1 MQIKKLLSGPW
12 SWRNS
17 EFIRNSSVLIS
28 GSGAAQL
35 IPFVIS
41 PVIAR
46 LYFPEDFAVL
56 AAYTSITIILS
67 IIATGMYS
75 SALMI
80 DDTDD
85 AALNTATAAFIV
97 SIGTAIISLV
107 LVLLFRDG
115 LASLTG
121 NPSVLF
127 WLFFLPLTVL
137 FAGGTQ
143 TLVVWNNRKK
153 QYRRLAFIRVI
164 QALAAG
170 TVTLVMGFL
179 GYSKSGLLVGL
190 LVSQAAGFLVLL
202 VQSWRSETNLHE
214 RVCKE
219 AIAYSFKKHINF
231 PKYNMPQGFLDGFRE
246 SSIIIIMS
254 NFFGAS
260 ALGAYSF
267 AMTILN
273 KPLQIIVQ
281 PVGQVFY
288 QQAAVLSRE
297 KKSLM
302 PISRSTLLMLFVLFL
317 PLLIILI
324 LWGDVIFV
332 FIFGS
337 NWIESGKFAQIL
349 IVWMLFRFLNSPLS
363 GIPMIYNKQKHFF
376 YFGAVN
382 NLSLPLALFLAGVTG
397 QTVINGL
404 TALVVLG
411 SINMLVQMIWI
422 LNLNKKRKL

>member
-214 RVCKE
+214 RVCKK

>member
-153 QYRRLAFIRVI
+153 QYRRLAFIRII